1 MLLLYFLFRKMM
13 TKYLRKYLL
22 GQNIYFRATRQV
34 TIITFTFGL
43 VACHGT

>member
-1 MLLLYFLFRKMM
+1 MFN
-13 TKYLRKYLL
+13 
-22 GQNIYFRATRQV
+22 QNISDPAKIFVVDSPVKNIYIRATRQV